1 MRDHSLCTEHA
12 KEAFYQRLNYGW
24 RGAGM
29 IELIVDRWE
38 LIADREFFGCFFHR
52 QIFIRHDFRREGYYA
67 AASVCLQNIP
77 PAWEVHTVS
86 PPITVYEVI
95 ESSLLTPA
103 RFVPFSRRYHDE
115 PIAANL

>member
-29 IELIVDRWE
+29 IELIVARWE
-38 LIADREFFGCFFHR
+38 LITDREFFGCFFHR

-67 AASVCLQNIP
+67 AAPVCLQNIP
-77 PAWEVHTVS
+77 LRGKSIPS
-86 PPITVYEVI
+86 PPP
-95 ESSLLTPA
+95 S
-103 RFVPFSRRYHDE
+103 RFMKLSNHPS
-115 PIAANL
+115 